1 MRLAG
6 VQVPLWARPF
16 PWSASRRPA
25 KLAHLVTEWSRRNR
39 PSRAARGRDRRSGSI
54 SLEARRRRRSVKVLI
69 LKALGHPDKEG
80 TYGRL
85 GDVVQQGAVEL
96 TSELPERGY
105 VGSKEGDTAVVR
117 VSREEFH
124 VAIEHRKERRQPTRL
139 PRYGHDHRDPTVARR
154 TECHPNFTRHSPAR
168 PRRSHAEVK
177 RFAVLFGC
185 ARERREPSSVT
196 DKALPTASNGR
207 ETSTESSRK
216 KRIAQPPFPMRA
228 A

>member
-54 SLEARRRRRSVKVLI
+54 SLEARRRRPSVEVLI

-117 VSREEFH
+117 VYAGGVPRRRRAQERAQAAHSTAKIRARPPRSHGREEDRVSPGFHAPLARSPTTVPCGGKALRRPPRLHSRE
-124 VAIEHRKERRQPTRL
+124 
-139 PRYGHDHRDPTVARR
+139 AR
-154 TECHPNFTRHSPAR
+154 TKFRH
-168 PRRSHAEVK
+168 
-177 RFAVLFGC
+177 
-185 ARERREPSSVT
+185 
-196 DKALPTASNGR
+196 
-207 ETSTESSRK
+207 
-216 KRIAQPPFPMRA
+216 
-228 A
+228 